1 MDAEAQPDL
10 DRPAH
15 MAARFML
22 QTHVSLISSGTDG
35 QKYSSLT
42 FTLTVC
48 MSDLEVQYDITV
60 TVFTNAFYKFV
71 IINLTKVKS
80 HK

>member
-22 QTHVSLISSGTDG
+22 QTHVSLISSGTKG

-42 FTLTVC
+42 FTLTAYI
-48 MSDLEVQYDITV
+48 SDLEVQYGITV
-60 TVFTNAFYKFV
+60 TQCLQIHFTS
-71 IINLTKVKS
+71 L
-80 HK
+80 

>member
-22 QTHVSLISSGTDG
+22 QTHVSLLLSGTKG
-35 QKYSSLT
+35 QKYPSLT
-42 FTLTVC
+42 FALNAY
-48 MSDLEVQYDITV
+48 MSDLEVQYGITV
-60 TVFTNAFYKFV
+60 TQCLHIHFT
-71 IINLTKVKS
+71 S
-80 HK
+80 

>member
-10 DRPAH
+10 DRLAH

-22 QTHVSLISSGTDG
+22 QTHVSLISSGTKG

-42 FTLTVC
+42 FTLTAY
-48 MSDLEVQYDITV
+48 MSDLEVQYGISY
-60 TVFTNAFYKFV
+60 TVFTDTFYKFV
-71 IINLTKVKS
+71 IINLTS
-80 HK
+80 